1 MSGDK
6 IDSVAFGQSM
16 KHYLASLVAQKDY
29 DKAIK
34 YYKDNLIELESL
46 SNIQAGEIYHLTA
59 QAYASLTHY
68 HQALKTARM
77 AQNIIAKSGDNH
89 LLAEIFLTI
98 GGILRNMGEVKEAK
112 NAFRDAESIFRRN
125 DCQEGRS
132 RALNYLAGLF
142 FRQNDF
148 SNSLH
153 ALMDA
158 IDIARQQKDNK
169 KLAYMMG
176 NIGRIYTFIGDFNEA
191 IKHLNI
197 NIELSQNLNDTTE
210 IARAYLSLGYV
221 HMQKGDFSKANE
233 SLEKA
238 QPLIIQNKLKRDEVI
253 YLTYL
258 GELFYLSGQFEESQE
273 TLEKALDLAKKIDP
287 DTTLTGRVLRHLA
300 ELNLRLENYRST
312 SRFCAMSWVIMEKA
326 NNKTELG
333 ALLRVKAVLA
343 EKTAENKE
351 STKYYKQAIAL
362 LDESGVL
369 FEKAQALV
377 AAGKSKLFTSRQRLN
392 YLFRASEFYQHH
404 NLLLKQE
411 KVERIINEID
421 SSPTFSNK
429 NITGKD
435 VGYPKDV
442 DFITA
447 SPEIRHF
454 KRQLPLLSNTDLPLL
469 LTGETGV
476 GKDHMARYFH
486 AISRPDTPFIAI
498 NCSSL
503 PETLLESELFGY
515 KKGAFTGAE
524 NNKQGLFVAANGGIL
539 FLDEIGDMPITL
551 QTKLLGVLE
560 NRKVI
565 PLGST
570 TSVKLD
576 IKLVAATNKNLE
588 QMVEKG
594 TFRRDLYYRLSG
606 LHFNIPPLRKR
617 KEDIPLLLKLFMK
630 RCHLL
635 NSKQPIPSELIQQFV
650 SYDWPGNTRELFNKV
665 KRLEIMTQMVAE
677 GDLIEISRTIFN
689 QNAEVLN
696 NTLFERVEQFERKI
710 ILEALLST
718 HGNKSEAA
726 RMLGIHEATVRSKL
740 KRYHI
745 TLADVH

>member
-1 MSGDK
+1 MSDNK
-6 IDSVAFGQSM
+6 NNSVAFGQSI
-16 KHYLASLVAQKDY
+16 KHYLASLIAQKDY
-29 DKAIK
+29 AKAIK
-34 YYKDNLIELESL
+34 YYKDNLIELESFG
-46 SNIQAGEIYHLTA
+46 NIQAGEIYHLA
-59 QAYASLTHY
+59 ARAYASLTHY

-77 AQNIIAKSGDNH
+77 AQNKIAASGDNH

-98 GGILRNMGEVKEAK
+98 GGILRDMGEAKEAK

-158 IDIARQQKDNK
+158 IDIARRQKDNK

-221 HMQKGDFSKANE
+221 HMQKGNYPQAKE

-238 QPLIIQNKLKRDEVI
+238 QPLIIQNQLKRDEVI

-258 GELFYLSGQFEESQE
+258 GELFYLSGQLEESQE
-273 TLEKALDLAKKIDP
+273 VLEKALHLANKIDP
-287 DTTLTGRVLRHLA
+287 DITLTGRVLRHLA
-300 ELNLRLENYRST
+300 ELNLRRENYRMAH
-312 SRFCAMSWVIMEKA
+312 RFCFMSWVIMEKA
-326 NNKTELG
+326 NNKMELG

-343 EKTAENKE
+343 EKAVENEE
-351 STKYYKQAIAL
+351 SIKDYKQAIAV
-362 LDESGVL
+362 LDESGVR
-369 FEKAQALV
+369 FERAQALV
-377 AAGKSKLFTSRQRLN
+377 AAGQSKLFTVRQRLN
-392 YLFRASEFYQHH
+392 YLFRAAEFYQHH
-404 NLLLKQE
+404 NLLFQQE
-411 KVERIINEID
+411 KVERIIDEID
-421 SSPTFSNK
+421 SLSVFSPK
-429 NITGKD
+429 NAMKKNNRFTE
-435 VGYPKDV
+435 DV

-447 SPEIRHF
+447 CPEIRHF
-454 KRQLPLLSNTDLPLL
+454 KKQLPLLTNTDLPLL

-486 AISRPDTPFIAI
+486 AISRPHMPFVAI

-524 NNKQGLFVAANGGIL
+524 NNKQGLFVVANSGIL
-539 FLDEIGDMPITL
+539 FLDEIGDMPLTL

-588 QMVEKG
+588 QMVEEG

-606 LHFNIPPLRKR
+606 LHFNIPPLRER

-650 SYDWPGNTRELFNKV
+650 FYDWPGNTRELFNKV
-665 KRLEIMTQMVAE
+665 KRLEVMTQMVAE

-689 QNAEVLN
+689 QNAEVQN

-710 ILEALLST
+710 ILEALLAT

-745 TLADVH
+745 TLADLN